1 MAWDRKEYSPT
12 KGYYY
17 RWRRVDGVLKKQYV
31 GRGPAAEMA
40 ALLDE
45 REREQRQA
53 ARLKTLQ
60 ERADL
65 ALADLALK
73 RSREL
78 ANLLTEATLLLA
90 GYHQHHGCWRRR
102 RGCHAANEG

>member
-1 MAWDRKEYSPT
+1 MSWDKKARGHE
-12 KGYYY
+12 KGYFY
-17 RWRRVDGVLKKQYV
+17 RCKRVAGRPVKTCL
-31 GRGPAAEMA
+31 GRGRAGEMA

-45 REREQRQA
+45 HAREQRQA

-73 RSREL
+73 ESREL
-78 ANLLTEATLLLA
+78 TNLLTEATLLLA
-90 GYHQHHGCWRRR
+90 GYHLHHGCWRRR
-102 RGCHAANEG
+102 RGSHAASEG